1 MNGHLMRRYENVL
14 AGVARQYGGRLHGTD
29 GAGICDIEFMD
40 AHSALAFARGIEQW
54 VTLRD
59 PITVLTEA
67 VVLQVNGERAAQ
79 HFLPVPSATGPW
91 WAGKTSV

>member
-1 MNGHLMRRYENVL
+1 MNEHLMRRYENVL

-29 GAGICDIEFMD
+29 GAGICDVEFMD

-59 PITVLTEA
+59 TIVHLTDS
-67 VVLQVNGERAAQ
+67 VVLQVDVERAVK
-79 HFLPVPSATGPW
+79 HFMPVLG
-91 WAGKTSV
+91 V